1 MGRPLTLCCFVVLLA
16 TFALISTA
24 FEEDPEI
31 LANIA
36 EGEALLAELND
47 LLGDS
52 GVSNEIK
59 VNFFMSVFCL
69 MSQQCSEL
77 ANNKIIILD
86 DYLSFQYHIL
96 IHQHFDIVI
105 TFSSSSSLSP
115 LTGSL

>member
-59 VNFFMSVFCL
+59 VNFLCL
-69 MSQQCSEL
+69 FLVLCLNIAVSKPSI
-77 ANNKIIILD
+77 K
-86 DYLSFQYHIL
+86 
-96 IHQHFDIVI
+96 
-105 TFSSSSSLSP
+105 
-115 LTGSL
+115 

>member
-16 TFALISTA
+16 SFALISTA

-69 MSQQCSEL
+69 MSQQFSEL
-77 ANNKIIILD
+77 ANNKIIILN

-105 TFSSSSSLSP
+105 TFSSASSLSP

>member
-1 MGRPLTLCCFVVLLA
+1 MGKLSTLCYFVVLLA

-36 EGEALLAELND
+36 EGEALLAELNN

-59 VNFFMSVFCL
+59 VKFFMSVFCL
-69 MSQQCSEL
+69 TSE
-77 ANNKIIILD
+77 
-86 DYLSFQYHIL
+86 QW
-96 IHQHFDIVI
+96 V
-105 TFSSSSSLSP
+105 SLQ
-115 LTGSL
+115 

>member
-36 EGEALLAELND
+36 EGEALLAELNS

-52 GVSNEIK
+52 GVSNDIK
-59 VNFFMSVFCL
+59 VKFSVLCL
-69 MSQQCSEL
+69 GSEL
-77 ANNKIIILD
+77 PG
-86 DYLSFQYHIL
+86 LSDL
-96 IHQHFDIVI
+96 SAEVCSSCALRLVSIVD
-105 TFSSSSSLSP
+105 
-115 LTGSL
+115 

>member
-1 MGRPLTLCCFVVLLA
+1 MGKLSTLCCFVVLLA

-36 EGEALLAELND
+36 EGEALLAELNN

-59 VNFFMSVFCL
+59 VNFLCL
-69 MSQQCSEL
+69 FFVLCLNSAVS
-77 ANNKIIILD
+77 KPSIK
-86 DYLSFQYHIL
+86 
-96 IHQHFDIVI
+96 
-105 TFSSSSSLSP
+105 
-115 LTGSL
+115 